1 MRKMLY
7 LIVLFISLACSAKK
21 TPSESPITIE
31 QLLESAWK
39 DYGEFRFG
47 QARAS
52 FYNIV
57 NSDAE
62 NLEAYYGLSLSST
75 SLGFYNEAYSYGIT
89 GTAVG
94 GENILELA
102 TGKIVLDNNNYSAYY
117 DTLKISGNNYVFR
130 IKLPHRNIVN
140 IISISKGNLPIIYDT
155 YYDSLIIGQT
165 TLSELLKPGDT
176 IVFSVQITPNQKLN
190 VYKWHLFTISSSAY
204 YFDGK
209 LTDAKKTALIPA
221 YRDTT
226 GSLSNRVRKKFSKTD
241 LYVNLTGV
249 LNGLPDYILLAHI
262 LNKIDNNW
270 PNNSIGWNCGTWQ
283 LSTCDIKWVL
293 SNINHVKNKYYQVI
307 SQP

>member
-1 MRKMLY
+1 MKNILY
-7 LIVLFISLACSAKK
+7 VFVLLLSLACSAKK
-21 TPSESPITIE
+21 TPSESPITVDE
-31 QLLESAWK
+31 LLENAWK

-52 FYNIV
+52 FYDIV
-57 NSDAE
+57 NGNAE

-94 GENILELA
+94 GENILEL
-102 TGKIVLDNNNYSAYY
+102 TVGSIVLDNNNYSTYY
-117 DTLKISGNNYVFR
+117 DTSRISGNNYVFR

-140 IISISKGNLPIIYDT
+140 IVSIAKGNLPIIYDT
-155 YYDSLIIGQT
+155 YYDSLIIGQAV
-165 TLSELLKPGDT
+165 LSELLKPGDT
-176 IVFSVQITPNQKLN
+176 IIFSIQRTPNQKLN

-209 LTDAKKTALIPA
+209 LVEAKNTALIPA
-221 YRDTT
+221 YRDTSGT
-226 GSLSNRVRKKFSKTD
+226 LASRVRKKFSKTD
-241 LYVNLTGV
+241 LYINLVKV

-262 LNKIDNNW
+262 LNKIDSNW

-293 SNINHVKNKYYQVI
+293 SNLNQVKSKYYEVI